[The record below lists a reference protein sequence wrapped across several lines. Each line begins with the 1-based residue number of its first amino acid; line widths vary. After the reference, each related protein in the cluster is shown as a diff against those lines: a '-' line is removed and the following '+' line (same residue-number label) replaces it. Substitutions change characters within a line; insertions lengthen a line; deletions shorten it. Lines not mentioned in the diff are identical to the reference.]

1 MNVGEGRFT
10 DIEKNKNVSF
20 FLVFRDTRNMIEFL
34 V

>member
-1 MNVGEGRFT
+1 MNVGEDRFT
-10 DIEKNKNVSF
+10 DIEKNVSF

>member
-10 DIEKNKNVSF
+10 DIEKNKNVLF